1 MFISSSFLYS
11 SPSSVQCLCTAA
23 DLSAYFEALSFY
35 KSPLARGEGLTRC
48 RHICII
54 QQQLSNLCGWQCLP
68 LTRCQLTQI
77 RLVSRTPFFFP
88 FFKPKWL
95 HNHNEPPKLHTHTHR
110 QSRAERPPKRV
121 RWYTY
126 INYRMQ
132 YNGILTAWWQCL
144 QLSFCRMIIKTYF
157 GKKNLKKTTFGTRR
171 DTQEGSV

>member
-1 MFISSSFLYS
+1 MKGKRKRFSDCQIKQTLICFANSRTFPIGLGVSHEFAYVIAPRRSIFISSSFLYS

-88 FFKPKWL
+88 FFKPK
-95 HNHNEPPKLHTHTHR
+95 
-110 QSRAERPPKRV
+110 
-121 RWYTY
+121 
-126 INYRMQ
+126 
-132 YNGILTAWWQCL
+132 
-144 QLSFCRMIIKTYF
+144 
-157 GKKNLKKTTFGTRR
+157 
-171 DTQEGSV
+171 